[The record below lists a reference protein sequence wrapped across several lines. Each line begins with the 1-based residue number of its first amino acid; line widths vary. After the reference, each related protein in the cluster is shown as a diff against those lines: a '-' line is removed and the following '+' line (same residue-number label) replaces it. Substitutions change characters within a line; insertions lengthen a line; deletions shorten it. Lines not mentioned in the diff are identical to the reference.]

1 MQTKNNKLFRQEAL
15 ERLSSPER
23 LDQMIQVVS
32 PRAWLPLSAIG
43 FLVATAGVW
52 SVVGRIPLNVTGQG
66 VLIQPR
72 QVVQFQSPS
81 AGGLLNLKIKVGDT
95 VKRDQVIATID
106 QSATKQQLEQEKAKL
121 AELERQKIDT
131 NKLQKQQ
138 ISQELNTLQ
147 KQQQDLQESL
157 RRESIS
163 PLLRQQTLTALRQKR
178 QSLEESLRRES
189 IAPLLRQQ
197 TLNALTQKRETLKE
211 SLRRDSIVPLL
222 RQQTLTVIEE
232 KRQNL
237 KKQKQEVSSLI
248 KTLEQR
254 VEAHRSL
261 FEEKII
267 TQEQLLQVQQEYM
280 KSQLQV
286 SDIETQLKELDVQK
300 TTNEREY
307 MQNLN
312 RINEIKNNIQ
322 EIDIQATNAEREYQQ
337 NLTKVNEIKNNIQQ
351 VEIEKTTAEREHLQN
366 LNKIDEITTKIKDL
380 KNQETKLAQQDL
392 EKTVSQT
399 NQIQEIKHK
408 IAQLEKKVAGESKIV
423 SQYDGKILEISVAPG
438 QILSA
443 GMRLG
448 AIEAEDP
455 RAKIVSVVYFA
466 DKDGKQIKPGM
477 SVQVTPSVVKRER
490 YGGIIGKV
498 TRVSP
503 FPVTNQE
510 MSAIIG
516 NENLANNLS
525 ESLKSGGGAP
535 VQIFAELEEDSTNT
549 SGYQWSSSKGPAL
562 KITSGTTASVRVQIA
577 EQAPIS
583 YVIPIFKSLTGVN

>member
-81 AGGLLNLKIKVGDT
+81 AGGLLNLKIKVGDI

-106 QSATKQQLEQEKAKL
+106 QSTTKQQLEQEKAKL
-121 AELERQKIDT
+121 GELERQKVDT

-237 KKQKQEVSSLI
+237 KQQKQEISSLI
-248 KTLEQR
+248 KTLQQR

-322 EIDIQATNAEREYQQ
+322 EIDIQATNTEREYQQ
-337 NLTKVNEIKNNIQQ
+337 NLTKINEIKNSIQQ

-366 LNKIDEITTKIKDL
+366 LNKIDEITTKIKDF

-399 NQIQEIKHK
+399 NQIQEIKRK

-525 ESLKSGGGAP
+525 ESLKAGGGAP
-535 VQIFAELEEDSTNT
+535 VQIFAELEENSTNT
-549 SGYQWSSSKGPAL
+549 SGYNWSSSKGPAL

>member
-81 AGGLLNLKIKVGDT
+81 AGGLLNLKIKVGDI

-106 QSATKQQLEQEKAKL
+106 QSTTKQQLEQEKAKL

-237 KKQKQEVSSLI
+237 KQQKQEVSSLI
-248 KTLEQR
+248 KTLQQR

-392 EKTVSQT
+392 EKTVNQT
-399 NQIQEIKHK
+399 NQIQEIKRK
-408 IAQLEKKVAGESKIV
+408 IAQLEKKLTGESKIV

-438 QILSA
+438 QILTA

-525 ESLKSGGGAP
+525 ESLKAGGGAP

-549 SGYQWSSSKGPAL
+549 SGYKWSSSKGPAL

>member
-81 AGGLLNLKIKVGDT
+81 AGGLLNLKIKVGDI

-106 QSATKQQLEQEKAKL
+106 QSTTKQQLEQEKAKL
-121 AELERQKIDT
+121 GELERQKVDT

-237 KKQKQEVSSLI
+237 KQQKQEISSLI
-248 KTLEQR
+248 KTLQQR

-322 EIDIQATNAEREYQQ
+322 EIDIQATNTEREYQQ
-337 NLTKVNEIKNNIQQ
+337 NLTKINEIKNSIQQ

-366 LNKIDEITTKIKDL
+366 LNKIDEITTKIKDF

-399 NQIQEIKHK
+399 NQIQEIKRK

-455 RAKIVSVVYFA
+455 GAKIISLVYFA
-466 DKDGKQIKPGM
+466 DKDGKQIQPGM

-525 ESLKSGGGAP
+525 ESLKAGGGAP
-535 VQIFAELEEDSTNT
+535 VQIFAELEENSTNT
-549 SGYQWSSSKGPAL
+549 SGYNWSSSKGPAL

>member
-43 FLVATAGVW
+43 ALVATATVW

-72 QVVQFQSPS
+72 QVVQFQAPS
-81 AGGLLNLKIKVGDT
+81 AGGLSKLKIKVGDS
-95 VKRDQVIATID
+95 VKRGQVIATID
-106 QSATKQQLEQEKAKL
+106 QSALKQQLEQEKAKL
-121 AELERQKIDT
+121 AELERQKLDT

-189 IAPLLRQQ
+189 IAPVLRQQ
-197 TLNALTQKRETLKE
+197 TLNALRQKRETLNE
-211 SLRRDSIVPLL
+211 SLRRESIVPLL

-237 KKQKQEVSSLI
+237 KQQKQEVSSLI
-248 KTLEQR
+248 KTLQQR

-261 FEEKII
+261 FAEKII

-300 TTNEREY
+300 TTNDREY

-312 RINEIKNNIQ
+312 RMNEIKNNIQ
-322 EIDIQATNAEREYQQ
+322 ETDIQATNAEREYQQ
-337 NLTKVNEIKNNIQQ
+337 NLNKINEIKNNIQQ
-351 VEIEKTTAEREHLQN
+351 VEIEKTTGEREHLQN

-399 NQIQEIKHK
+399 NQTQEIKRK
-408 IAQLEKKVAGESKIV
+408 IAQFEAKLAGDSKIV
-423 SQYDGKILEISVAPG
+423 SQYDGKILELSVAPG

-455 RAKIVSVVYFA
+455 GAKIISLVYFA
-466 DKDGKQIKPGM
+466 DKDGKQIQPGM

-516 NENLANNLS
+516 NENMANKLS
-525 ESLKSGGGAP
+525 ESLTAGGGAP
-535 VQIFAELEEDSTNT
+535 VQVFAELEEDSNNI
-549 SGYQWSSSKGPAL
+549 SGYKWSSSKGPSL
-562 KITSGTTASVRVQIA
+562 KLTPGTTASVRVQIA

>member
-23 LDQMIQVVS
+23 LDQMIQVVN

-43 FLVATAGVW
+43 FLVAATGVW

-72 QVVQFQSPS
+72 QIVQFQAPS
-81 AGGLLNLKIKVGDT
+81 AGELLNLKIKVGDT
-95 VKRDQVIATID
+95 VKRGQAIATID
-106 QSATKQQLEQEKAKL
+106 QSVLKQQLEQEQAKL
-121 AELERQKIDT
+121 AELEQQKRDT

-163 PLLRQQTLTALRQKR
+163 PLLRQQTLNAIKQKR
-178 QSLEESLRRES
+178 QGFEESLRRES
-189 IAPLLRQQ
+189 TAPLLRQQ
-197 TLNALTQKRETLKE
+197 TLNALTQKRQTLEE
-211 SLRRDSIVPLL
+211 SLRQQSIVPML
-222 RQQTLTVIEE
+222 RQQTLAVLEE
-232 KRQNL
+232 KRKNL
-237 KKQKQEVSSLI
+237 TQQQQQVSSLI

-254 VEAHRSL
+254 FEAHRSL
-261 FEEKII
+261 FAEKII
-267 TQEQLLQVQQEYM
+267 SQEQLLQVQQEYM

-286 SDIETQLKELDVQK
+286 SDIETQLKEIDVQK
-300 TTNEREY
+300 TTNDREY
-307 MQNLN
+307 MQNIN
-312 RINEIKNNIQ
+312 RINEIKNSIQ
-322 EIDIQATNAEREYQQ
+322 EIDLQRTNTERDYQQ
-337 NLTKVNEIKNNIQQ
+337 NLTKLDGIKNSIQQ
-351 VEIEKTTAEREHLQN
+351 VKIEQTTSEREYLQN
-366 LNKIDEITTKIKDL
+366 LNKIDEITTKIKDIR
-380 KNQETKLAQQDL
+380 NQETKLVQQDL

-399 NQIQEIKHK
+399 NQIQEIKRK
-408 IAQLEKKVAGESKIV
+408 IAQLETKLAGDSKIV
-423 SQYDGKILEISVAPG
+423 SQYDGKILELGVAPG
-438 QILSA
+438 QILSP

-455 RAKIVSVVYFA
+455 VAKIVILVYFA
-466 DKDGKQIKPGM
+466 DKDGKQIQPGM

-516 NENLANNLS
+516 NENMANNLS
-525 ESLKSGGGAP
+525 QSLTAGGGAP
-535 VQIFAELEEDSTNT
+535 VQIFAELKEESNNI
-549 SGYQWSSSKGPAL
+549 SGYKWSSSKGPAL

-583 YVIPIFKSLTGVN
+583 YVLPIFKSLTGVN

>member
-43 FLVATAGVW
+43 ALVATASVW
-52 SVVGRIPLNVTGQG
+52 SVFGRIPLNVTGQG

-72 QVVQFQSPS
+72 QVVQFQAPS
-81 AGGLLNLKIKVGDT
+81 AGGLLKLKIKVGDA
-95 VKRDQVIATID
+95 VKRGQVIATID
-106 QSATKQQLEQEKAKL
+106 QSALKQQLEQEKAKL
-121 AELERQKIDT
+121 ADLERQKLDT

-138 ISQELNTLQ
+138 VSQELNTLQ
-147 KQQQDLQESL
+147 KQQQDLEESL

-197 TLNALTQKRETLKE
+197 TLNALTQKRETLQE
-211 SLRRDSIVPLL
+211 SLRRESIVPLL

-237 KKQKQEVSSLI
+237 KQQKQEVSSLI
-248 KTLEQR
+248 TTLQQR

-261 FEEKII
+261 FAEKII

-312 RINEIKNNIQ
+312 RMNEIKNNIQ
-322 EIDIQATNAEREYQQ
+322 EIDIKATNAEREYQQ
-337 NLTKVNEIKNNIQQ
+337 NLTKMNEIKNNIQQ
-351 VEIEKTTAEREHLQN
+351 VEIERTTSEREHLQN

-399 NQIQEIKHK
+399 NQTQEIKRK
-408 IAQLEKKVAGESKIV
+408 IAQLEAKLAGDSKIV
-423 SQYDGKILEISVAPG
+423 SQYNGKILELGVAPG

-448 AIEAEDP
+448 AIEAENP
-455 RAKIVSVVYFA
+455 SAKIISLVYFA
-466 DKDGKQIKPGM
+466 DKDGKQIQPGM

-510 MSAIIG
+510 MSTIIG
-516 NENLANNLS
+516 NENMANNLS
-525 ESLKSGGGAP
+525 QSLTAGGGAP
-535 VQIFAELEEDSTNT
+535 VQIFAELEEDSNNI
-549 SGYQWSSSKGPAL
+549 SGYKWSSSKGPAL
-562 KITSGTTASVRVQIA
+562 KLTPGTTASVRVQIA

-583 YVIPIFKSLTGVN
+583 YVIPILKSVTGVN

>member
-43 FLVATAGVW
+43 FLVATATVW

-72 QVVQFQSPS
+72 RIVQFQAPN
-81 AGGLLNLKIKVGDT
+81 AGGLLKLKMKVGDT
-95 VKRDQVIATID
+95 VKRGQVIATID
-106 QSATKQQLEQEKAKL
+106 QSAIKQQLEQEKAKL

-147 KQQQDLQESL
+147 KQQQDLEESL

-163 PLLRQQTLTALRQKR
+163 PLLRQQNLTALRQKR

-197 TLNALTQKRETLKE
+197 TLNALTQKRETLQE
-211 SLRRDSIVPLL
+211 SLRRESIVPLL

-237 KKQKQEVSSLI
+237 KQQKQEVSSLI
-248 KTLEQR
+248 KTLQQR
-254 VEAHRSL
+254 VEAHRNL
-261 FEEKII
+261 FAEKII
-267 TQEQLLQVQQEYM
+267 SQEQLLQVQQEYM

-337 NLTKVNEIKNNIQQ
+337 NLTKMNEIKNNIQQ
-351 VEIEKTTAEREHLQN
+351 VDIEKTTTEREHLQN
-366 LNKIDEITTKIKDL
+366 LNKIDEITTKIKEF

-399 NQIQEIKHK
+399 NQTQEIKRK
-408 IAQLEKKVAGESKIV
+408 IAQLDMKLAGDSKIV
-423 SQYDGKILEISVAPG
+423 SQYDGKILELGVAPG

-455 RAKIVSVVYFA
+455 GAKIISLVYFA
-466 DKDGKQIKPGM
+466 DKDGKQIQPGM

-516 NENLANNLS
+516 NENMANKFS
-525 ESLKSGGGAP
+525 ESLTAGGGAP
-535 VQIFAELEEDSTNT
+535 VQIFAELEEDSNNI
-549 SGYQWSSSKGPAL
+549 SGYKWSSSKGPAL
-562 KITSGTTASVRVQIA
+562 KLTSGTTASVRVQIA

>member
-32 PRAWLPLSAIG
+32 PKAWLPLSTIG
-43 FLVATAGVW
+43 ALVAAAGVW

-138 ISQELNTLQ
+138 IMQELNTLQ
-147 KQQQDLQESL
+147 KQQQDLEESL

-197 TLNALTQKRETLKE
+197 TLNALTQKRETLQE
-211 SLRRDSIVPLL
+211 SLRRESIVPLL

-237 KKQKQEVSSLI
+237 KQQKQEISSLI
-248 KTLEQR
+248 KTLQQR
-254 VEAHRSL
+254 VEAHRNL

-312 RINEIKNNIQ
+312 RMNEIKNNIQ
-322 EIDIQATNAEREYQQ
+322 EIDIQATNTEREYQQ
-337 NLTKVNEIKNNIQQ
+337 NLTKVNEIKNSIQQ

-399 NQIQEIKHK
+399 NQTQEIKRK
-408 IAQLEKKVAGESKIV
+408 IAQLQAKLAGDSKIV

-503 FPVTNQE
+503 FPVTTQE

-525 ESLKSGGGAP
+525 ESFKAGGGAP
-535 VQIFAELEEDSTNT
+535 VQIFAELEEDSINT
-549 SGYQWSSSKGPAL
+549 SGYKWSSSKGPAL